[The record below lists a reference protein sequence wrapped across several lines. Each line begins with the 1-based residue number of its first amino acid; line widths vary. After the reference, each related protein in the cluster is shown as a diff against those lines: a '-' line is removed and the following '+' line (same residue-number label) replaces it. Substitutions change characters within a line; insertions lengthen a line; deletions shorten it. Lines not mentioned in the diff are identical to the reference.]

1 MTRFKRPQFTTL
13 TKVNTHQFY
22 QKIKVLNGMYFSKGP
37 NFLLV
42 WGQNFA
48 SLGSKF
54 CQWGSNYEI
63 KLVSKLILVRCQI
76 FVYLGIKL

>member
-1 MTRFKRPQFTTL
+1 
-13 TKVNTHQFY
+13 
-22 QKIKVLNGMYFSKGP
+22 MYFSEGP

-48 SLGSKF
+48 SGGQNFASEV
-54 CQWGSNYEI
+54 SNYEI